1 LDQQIAQRKKELA
14 QSVKEALPKGFGA
27 QSMEQLD
34 RELGDYHRFHNRR
47 KIGCFGGFVP
57 REYSTGPTQRLG
69 SITKVGSPRIRTL
82 IIEMVWRLL
91 LFQPNYAPIVQWDEA
106 LRGNNKALKK
116 KAVVAVGRR
125 LLIDIWKMRTGRTS
139 AQALGLVL
147 NPAPTKAAE
156 PRKD

>member
-1 LDQQIAQRKKELA
+1 
-14 QSVKEALPKGFGA
+14 
-27 QSMEQLD
+27 M
-34 RELGDYHRFHNRR
+34 
-47 KIGCFGGFVP
+47 P
-57 REYSTGPTQRLG
+57 REYSTGPHQRLG

-106 LRGNNKALKK
+106 LRGNNKTLKK

-156 PRKD
+156 KSRTH

>member
-1 LDQQIAQRKKELA
+1 
-14 QSVKEALPKGFGA
+14 
-27 QSMEQLD
+27 M
-34 RELGDYHRFHNRR
+34 
-47 KIGCFGGFVP
+47 P
-57 REYSTGPTQRLG
+57 REYSTGANQRLG

-147 NPAPTKAAE
+147 NPAPPKANE
-156 PRKD
+156 QPKD

>member
-1 LDQQIAQRKKELA
+1 
-14 QSVKEALPKGFGA
+14 
-27 QSMEQLD
+27 M
-34 RELGDYHRFHNRR
+34 
-47 KIGCFGGFVP
+47 P
-57 REYSTGPTQRLG
+57 REYSTGPHQRLG

-91 LFQPNYAPIVQWDEA
+91 LFQPNYAPIVQWNEA

-147 NPAPTKAAE
+147 NPAPTKVDAQ
-156 PRKD
+156 RKD